1 MFLKE
6 ETIRMIDGE
15 KLLRDAK
22 DVSDDFDGITELMKD
37 IDMVNLPIELQLEL
51 NMVLKETLMTIEVKN
66 RAFKKLNDVC
76 RRAIVIDGIN
86 KQKKN

>member
-1 MFLKE
+1 
-6 ETIRMIDGE
+6 MIDGE
-15 KLLRDAK
+15 KLLKDAK
-22 DVSDDFDGITELMKD
+22 DVSDDFDGITDLMKN

-51 NMVLKETLMTIEVKN
+51 NMALNETLMAIEAKN
-66 RAFKKLNDVC
+66 RAFKKLNDIC